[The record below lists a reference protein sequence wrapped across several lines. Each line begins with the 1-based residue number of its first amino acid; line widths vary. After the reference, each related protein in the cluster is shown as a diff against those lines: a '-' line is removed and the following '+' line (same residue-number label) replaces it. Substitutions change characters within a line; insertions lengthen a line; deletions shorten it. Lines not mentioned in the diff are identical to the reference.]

1 MNSNWNVYKVFKN
14 GKRAKAP
21 IHEFNFIGST
31 SEAINYFNDY
41 EVKTLIEKFGDKL
54 SNSKFQILNSND
66 LQERTT
72 EASVE
77 EKFSKEKNR
86 VLGQIMRQKGFETKK
101 KYSTGL
107 IMSSDSDWK
116 WQWAVLEVATNRY
129 VEGLSDK
136 FKSYEEAYN
145 WMTDLINSTLSEK

>member
-1 MNSNWNVYKVFKN
+1 V
-14 GKRAKAP
+14 
-21 IHEFNFIGST
+21 
-31 SEAINYFNDY
+31 SE
-41 EVKTLIEKFGDKL
+41 
-54 SNSKFQILNSND
+54 
-66 LQERTT
+66 
-72 EASVE
+72 E

-86 VLGQIMRQKGFETKK
+86 VLGHIMRQKGFETKK

-116 WQWAVLEVATNRY
+116 WQWAVLEAATNRY

-136 FKSYEEAYN
+136 FKSYEEAYS